1 MEEVDHTNFLSVMIS
16 TEAAALA
23 ITVAKGTIKL
33 AGRLDHLMAEK
44 EAVQGDL
51 IIPMPPESDGPD
63 RETRIEML
71 RKYLRDTIGDTPD
84 PLGTDR
90 KRLENLLAKDLV
102 PDESD
107 LFFTRLFPEQASP
120 PLTSPDAKYVAA
132 LRQYVPTVNWDEKTN
147 KAALQAAF
155 YIAAGRDERG
165 LGYPARVGLLVA
177 DVIAEFGAENT
188 ALFVRD
194 PNAQTIVQSVLANF
208 ARPDL
213 ENFEDWSPFLRHAL
227 GATLNG
233 LLDSRTVLAGHAK
246 WADALLG
253 ALASVRAASEN
264 PDNYLVGLLNG
275 SGYGLLLGEGLKLA
289 GQQLSEGQAGVFKDI
304 AADFLTQAAP
314 LVEKNKGGFG
324 DFFKDHWGDLL
335 RGGLSAAA
343 NHGPALLEGKSPL
356 MQRTLLA
363 VMNQLAA
370 VPGTDYFTA
379 DTAFHL
385 AKAALGSVA
394 SNPDLLKGAVGEAWL
409 RELIGSVAGTIS
421 DSGLRESFSNAGLE
435 QIFSHTLATFAL
447 HPELIIAQPGLA
459 QDVLAG
465 VLTEVSSSGSLAIE
479 PLADAAVSG
488 ALDALVQHPD
498 LLGTKFGPYLAEMAG
513 SLAKAV
519 ADKGLSSLQAAD
531 VVTAATEAMTRNPE
545 LFARLEDNLS
555 AAVLQAVLQASDKS
569 ELKLAAGDT
578 LVEIV
583 HEVFVSVA
591 CYGATFAETKGV
603 DELGATLEDA
613 LSAGFTVAEKEL
625 GRQLDR
631 PAIPVVLGG
640 VVRGFLRGELT
651 DLDPKS
657 KNFQKVFNQ
666 LAAAAMA

>member
-1 MEEVDHTNFLSVMIS
+1 MIS

-51 IIPMPPESDGPD
+51 LIPMPPESNGPD

-71 RKYLRDTIGDTPD
+71 RKYLKDTADDTPD

-90 KRLENLLAKDLV
+90 KRLQNLLAKDPV

-132 LRQYVPTVNWDEKTN
+132 LRQYLPTVNWDEKTN
-147 KAALQAAF
+147 NASLQAAF
-155 YIAAGRDERG
+155 YIATGRDERG
-165 LGYPARVGLLVA
+165 LGYGARVGLLVA

-194 PNAQTIVQSVLANF
+194 PNAQTIVQSVLENF
-208 ARPDL
+208 AKPDL

-233 LLDSRTVLAGHAK
+233 LLDSRAVLAGHAK
-246 WADALLG
+246 WADALLS
-253 ALASVRAASEN
+253 ALASARAASAN
-264 PDNYLVGLLNG
+264 PDNYLVGLVGG
-275 SGYGLLLGEGLKLA
+275 SGYSLLIGEGLKLA
-289 GQQLSEGQAGVFKDI
+289 GQQLSGVQAGVFKDI
-304 AADFLTQAAP
+304 ATDFLTEAAP
-314 LVEKNKGGFG
+314 LVEKNKEGFG

-343 NHGPALLEGKSPL
+343 SHGPALFKDESPL
-356 MQRTLLA
+356 MQQTLLA
-363 VMNQLAA
+363 VMNQLAV

-385 AKAALGSVA
+385 AEAALGSVA
-394 SNPDLLKGAVGEAWL
+394 SNPDLLKGAVGDAWL
-409 RELIGSVAGTIS
+409 RELIGSVAGTVS

-435 QIFSHTLATFAL
+435 QIFAHTLATFAQ

-459 QDVLAG
+459 QDVVAG
-465 VLTEVSSSGSLAIE
+465 VLTEVSSSGSLAVE

-498 LLGTKFGPYLAEMAG
+498 LLGTKFGPYLIEMAG
-513 SLAKAV
+513 SLSQTV
-519 ADKGLSSLQAAD
+519 AANGLSSLRAAD
-531 VVTAATEAMTRNPE
+531 LVSAVAESMTRNPE
-545 LFARLEDNLS
+545 LFAKLEDNLP

-569 ELKLAAGDT
+569 QLKLAAGAT
-578 LVEIV
+578 LVEV
-583 HEVFVSVA
+583 VQEVFGGVA
-591 CYGATFAETKGV
+591 RYGASFTEKNGV
-603 DELGATLEDA
+603 DKLGATLEEV
-613 LSAGFTVAEKEL
+613 LSAGLTLAEKEL

-657 KNFQKVFNQ
+657 KNFQKVFDQ
-666 LAAAAMA
+666 LAAAATA